1 MTDMMYTEPLSPG
14 ICMKETRKRDI
25 FISTTAMA
33 ELMEEK
39 QEIKQKIRRL
49 KEYLDKCVGKEC
61 TAFGPEI
68 RKYFYL
74 HFEKDG
80 KTLKLAEENTKEV
93 EKDLSPCRIFC
104 HRIIG

>member
-1 MTDMMYTEPLSPG
+1 MFKKGLSV
-14 ICMKETRKRDI
+14 RDKRDI
-25 FISTTAMA
+25 
-33 ELMEEK
+33 
-39 QEIKQKIRRL
+39 L

-93 EKDLSPCRIFC
+93 EKDLSLAGYFAIVSSDNMTAKEA
-104 HRIIG
+104 IDIYKVSA